1 MKDFKVIGLRDKVAG
16 CFQGI
21 TIEINESVAKR
32 NFAYNVNNSSELLFK
47 AKDIELYVIGILD
60 SSTGVIT
67 PVSPLE
73 RICSGDEV
81 VENEKI

>member
-1 MKDFKVIGLRDKVAG
+1 MSEFKVIGLRDKVAAT
-16 CFQGI
+16 FQGI

-32 NFAYNVNNSSELLFK
+32 NFAYNVNNSSELMFK
-47 AKDIELYVIGILD
+47 AKDLELYVIGILD
-60 SSTGVIT
+60 SSNGVIT

-81 VENEKI
+81 INNE